1 MFAGVSRQTQAVC
14 QDRKRLRLAVSSRS
28 AKRKPRMLII
38 TIKQGKE
45 KGLLSGDPWI
55 YVSAIEKVDG
65 KPQERNKPG
74 ATAIVQSSA
83 RQFLA
88 RAAYNAKSQIAARIW
103 TLREDEPVDHAMIK
117 RRVQAG
123 VLLRADALRSA
134 DPQALV
140 QLVDGDKDGLPGLL
154 VHSYGGV
161 AGYLICQFNAGGV
174 DLWKVPVVQALLNA
188 TGCRNVY
195 ERCDPLLR
203 KAEGL
208 SVTPRTLAGDEPPQ
222 RLMVRDGSRLVPMD
236 IRTGFTYPR

>member
-1 MFAGVSRQTQAVC
+1 
-14 QDRKRLRLAVSSRS
+14 
-28 AKRKPRMLII
+28 MLII

-55 YVSAIEKVDG
+55 YLSAIEKVDG

-74 ATAIVQSSA
+74 ATAIVQSSS

-88 RAAYNAKSQIAARIW
+88 RAAYNAKSQIAARVW
-103 TLREDEPVDHAMIK
+103 TLREDEPVDHALIK
-117 RRVQAG
+117 RRVQAS
-123 VLLRADALRSA
+123 VLRRAEALRGA

-140 QLVDGDKDGLPGLL
+140 QLVDGEKDGLPGLL
-154 VHSYGGV
+154 VHSYGGA
-161 AGYLICQFNAGGV
+161 AGYLVCQFNSGGV
-174 DLWKVPVVQALLNA
+174 ELWKVPVVQALLNA

-203 KAEGL
+203 KGEGL
-208 SVTPRTLAGDEPPQ
+208 SITPGALAGDEPPQ
-222 RLMVRDGSRLVPMD
+222 RLMVRERGRLVPMD